1 MDKRDQIK
9 NIISYET
16 YIKENNVKNIEELN
30 EKLLKDGNIENEHLR
45 KVCEKIIMS
54 LQDDKNKKY
63 DIWDDGELLSS
74 STIAVLIKE
83 YDDEEFKNIEDNF
96 NKIRAIKSPE
106 QRSPEWFELRKSGIT
121 ASDGGCALGLN
132 KYEPQY
138 KFIYN
143 KIFGKPFETGEA
155 CYWGKKYET
164 AVALTYSLLNNCV
177 VEDFGILTHPKYD
190 FIKASPDGIVRPYRQ
205 DGTKSHIPSRM
216 LEIKCVV
223 SRTLNFN
230 GEIYDFICPKYYHIQ
245 TALQMQVT
253 DIAECDFAQYKIEE
267 YENKQEWDEDNHEEC
282 YHKSKKTGLERGV
295 LIEIL
300 PRNLEE
306 KDYVSGYIKL
316 QTVYDKAVSIYP
328 SKMDLTP
335 EEMETWVNTETERLK
350 TDPEFMMNKIFYY
363 RIVDRNCT
371 LIVKN
376 DKWFSDNLSTLD
388 KIWQNVEFLR
398 LNPKK
403 ASEWQGFINKQSRK
417 INTSIMK
424 KLEEIT
430 GISIGGK

>member
-9 NIISYET
+9 SIISYEK
-16 YIKENNVKNIEELN
+16 YIIDNNIKSIGEIN
-30 EKLLKDGNIENEHLR
+30 EKLENEGHEKNTHLL
-45 KVCEKIIMS
+45 KVCNQIMLS
-54 LQDDKNKKY
+54 LEDNKNKKY
-63 DIWDDGELLSS
+63 DLYNDGELLSS
-74 STIAVLIKE
+74 KNISVLIKE
-83 YDDEEFKNIEDNF
+83 YDDEEFKSIEDNF

-106 QRSPEWFELRKSGIT
+106 QRSPEWFDLRKGGIT

-132 KYEPQY
+132 KYEAQY

-205 DGTKSHIPSRM
+205 DGTKSHIASRM

-223 SRTLNFN
+223 TRTLNFD
-230 GEIYDFICPKYYHIQ
+230 GEIYDYICPKYYHIQ

-253 DIAECDFAQYKIEE
+253 DINECDFAQYKIEE
-267 YENKQEWDEDNHEEC
+267 YDNKTEWIEDTDEMC
-282 YHKSKKTGLERGV
+282 YYKSKKNGLERGV

-300 PRNLEE
+300 PRNLD
-306 KDYVSGYIKL
+306 KNDYVSGYIKL

-328 SKMDLTP
+328 SKIDLTS
-335 EEMETWVNTETERLK
+335 EEMEQWIENETKRLE
-350 TDPEFMMNKIFYY
+350 TDKEFMMNKVIYY
-363 RIVDRNCT
+363 KIVDRNCT

-376 DKWFSDNLSTLD
+376 DKWFEDNLVTLE
-388 KIWQNVEFLR
+388 KIWKNVEFLR
-398 LNPKK
+398 ENPKK
-403 ASEWQGFINKQSRK
+403 ANEWQIFINKQARK
-417 INTSIMK
+417 INVSIMK

-430 GISIGGK
+430 SISI

>member
-1 MDKRDQIK
+1 MDKQKKIA
-9 NIISYET
+9 NIISYEK
-16 YIKENNVKNIEELN
+16 YIIDNNINSIEDIN
-30 EKLLKDGNIENEHLR
+30 EKLENDGNKNDIHLL
-45 KVCEKIIMS
+45 KVCSQIIMS
-54 LQDDKNKKY
+54 LQNNKNKKY
-63 DIWDDGELLSS
+63 DLYNDGELLSS
-74 STIAVLIKE
+74 RDIAILIKE
-83 YDDEEFKNIEDNF
+83 YDDDEFKRIEDNF

-132 KYEPQY
+132 KYEAQY

-164 AVALTYSLLNNCV
+164 AVALTYSLLNNCI

-190 FIKASPDGIVRPYRQ
+190 FIKASPDGIVRPYRL
-205 DGTKSHIPSRM
+205 DGTKSNIPSRM
-216 LEIKCVV
+216 LEIKCIV
-223 SRTLNFN
+223 SRTLNFD
-230 GEIYDFICPKYYHIQ
+230 GDIYDFICPKYYHIQ

-253 DIAECDFAQYKIEE
+253 DIAECDFAQYKIEQ
-267 YENKQEWDEDNHEEC
+267 YDNKIEWDEDTSEEC
-282 YHKSKKTGLERGV
+282 YYKSKKYGIERGV

-300 PRNLEE
+300 PRQLEE
-306 KDYVSGYIKL
+306 KDYVNGYIKL

-328 SKMDLTP
+328 PKIDLTP
-335 EEMETWVNTETERLK
+335 EEMETWIDNEKIRLEMDK
-350 TDPEFMMNKIFYY
+350 DFMINKIFYY

-376 DKWFSDNLSTLD
+376 DKWFSDNLETLD
-388 KIWQNVEFLR
+388 KIWKSVEFLR
-398 LNPKK
+398 ENPKK
-403 ASEWQGFINKQSRK
+403 ADQWKIFINNQTRK
-417 INTSIMK
+417 NNITIMK

-430 GISIGGK
+430 GIVVK

>member
-1 MDKRDQIK
+1 MDRRDQIK
-9 NIISYET
+9 SIIAYEKHIMDNNIKS
-16 YIKENNVKNIEELN
+16 IEEIN
-30 EKLLKDGNIENEHLR
+30 EKLENEGHKENTHLL
-45 KVCEKIIMS
+45 KVCNQIILS
-54 LQDDKNKKY
+54 LQDNKNKKY
-63 DIWDDGELLSS
+63 DLYNDGELLSS
-74 STIAVLIKE
+74 KTIAVLIKE
-83 YDDEEFKNIEDNF
+83 YDDEEFKKIEDNF

-106 QRSPEWFELRKSGIT
+106 QRSPEWFDLRKGGIT

-177 VEDFGILTHPKYD
+177 VEDFGILTHPKYN

-205 DGTKSHIPSRM
+205 DGTKSHIASRM

-223 SRTLNFN
+223 SRKLNFD
-230 GEIYDFICPKYYHIQ
+230 GEIYDYICPKYYHIQ

-267 YENKQEWDEDNHEEC
+267 YDNKTEWVDDTNEMC
-282 YHKSKKTGLERGV
+282 YYKSKKTGLERGV

-300 PRNLEE
+300 PRNLE
-306 KDYVSGYIKL
+306 KNDYVSGYIKL

-328 SKMDLTP
+328 SKIDLTP
-335 EEMETWVNTETERLK
+335 EEMEQWIESETKRLESD
-350 TDPEFMMNKIFYY
+350 TDFMINKVIYY

-376 DKWFSDNLSTLD
+376 DKWFEDNLSSLD
-388 KIWQNVEFLR
+388 NIWKNVEFLR
-398 LNPKK
+398 ENPKK
-403 ASEWQGFINKQSRK
+403 AEEWQVFINKQTRK
-417 INTSIMK
+417 NNASIMK
-424 KLEEIT
+424 KLEEISS
-430 GISIGGK
+430 ISV

>member
-1 MDKRDQIK
+1 MDKRNQIE
-9 NIISYET
+9 NIISYQK
-16 YIKENNVKNIEELN
+16 YIIENNIKSIEELN
-30 EKLLKDGNIENEHLR
+30 DKLGNDGNADNKHLI
-45 KVCEKIIMS
+45 KVCNQIIQS
-54 LQDDKNKKY
+54 LLSNKNKKY
-63 DIWDDGELLSS
+63 DLYNDGELLSS
-74 STIAVLIKE
+74 KTIAVVIKE
-83 YDDEEFKNIEDNF
+83 YNDDEFLKIEENF
-96 NKIRAIKSPE
+96 NIIRAIKSPE

-164 AVALTYSLLNNCV
+164 AVALTYSLLNDCV
-177 VEDFGILTHPKYD
+177 VEDFGILTHPKYN
-190 FIKASPDGIVRPYRQ
+190 FIKASPDGIVRPFRK

-223 SRTLNFN
+223 TRTLNFD
-230 GEIYDFICPKYYHIQ
+230 GDIYDFICPKYYHIQ

-253 DIAECDFAQYKIEE
+253 DISECDFAQYKIEE
-267 YENKQEWDEDNHEEC
+267 YKNKEEWIEDTHPEC
-282 YHKSKKTGLERGV
+282 YYKSNKTGLERGV

-300 PRNLEE
+300 PRKLEE
-306 KDYVSGYIKL
+306 KDYVDGYIKL

-328 SKMDLTP
+328 PKIDLMP
-335 EEMETWVNTETERLK
+335 EEMDEWIEYETNRLK
-350 TDPEFMMNKIFYY
+350 NDEEFMMNKIYYY
-363 RIVDRNCT
+363 RIIDRNCT

-376 DKWFSDNLSTLD
+376 DKWFSDNLGTLSN
-388 KIWQNVEFLR
+388 IWRNVEYLR
-398 LNPKK
+398 ENPQK
-403 ASEWQGFINKQSRK
+403 AEEWKNFINRQMRK
-417 INTSIMK
+417 NNINIMK

-430 GISIGGK
+430 NIKV

>member
-9 NIISYET
+9 NIKYYET
-16 YIKENNVKNIEELN
+16 YITEHDIKNIEDIHEKINN
-30 EKLLKDGNIENEHLR
+30 EINKDHLL
-45 KVCEKIIMS
+45 KVCEKIINS
-54 LQDDKNKKY
+54 VQCDSNKKY
-63 DIWDDGELLSS
+63 DIYDDGELLSS
-74 STIAVLIKE
+74 KTIAVLIKE
-83 YDDEEFKNIEDNF
+83 YDDDEFNEMEENF
-96 NKIRAIKSPE
+96 NKIRSIKSPD
-106 QRSPEWFELRKSGIT
+106 QRSPEWFELRKMGIT

-164 AVALTYSLLNNCV
+164 AVALTYSLLNNCI

-223 SRTLNFN
+223 TRTLNFD
-230 GEIYDFICPKYYHIQ
+230 GDIYDFICPKYYHIQ

-253 DIAECDFAQYKIEE
+253 NISECDFAQYKIEE
-267 YENKQEWDEDNHEEC
+267 YNNKEEWLEDTHPEF
-282 YHKSKKTGLERGV
+282 YYKSKKYGIERGV

-300 PRNLEE
+300 PRDLKEN
-306 KDYVSGYIKL
+306 DYVSGYIKL

-328 SKMDLTP
+328 PKIDLTP
-335 EEMETWVNTETERLK
+335 EELDIWVETETERLK
-350 TDPEFMMNKIFYY
+350 EDKEFMINKIFYY
-363 RIVDRNCT
+363 RIIDRNCT

-376 DKWFSDNLSTLD
+376 DLWFENNLDTLE
-388 KIWQNVEFLR
+388 KIWKNVEYLR
-398 LNPKK
+398 SNPPK
-403 ASEWQGFINKQSRK
+403 ASDWQTFINKQSRK
-417 INTSIMK
+417 MNNTIMK

-430 GISIGGK
+430 GINIKNK